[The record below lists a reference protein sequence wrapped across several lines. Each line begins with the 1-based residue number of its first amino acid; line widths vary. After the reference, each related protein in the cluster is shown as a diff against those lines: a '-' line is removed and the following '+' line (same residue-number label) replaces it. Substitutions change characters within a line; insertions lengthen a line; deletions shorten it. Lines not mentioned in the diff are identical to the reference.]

1 MRVLVTGGAG
11 FIGSHLVERLL
22 QEGHSVRVLDN
33 LVTGRR
39 EYLAAV
45 LSNVQ
50 FIEGSICNG
59 AVVRRAM
66 KGIDVVFHQA
76 ALRSVPYSIDHPQ
89 ATNTTNIGGTINV
102 LLAARDFGVNRV
114 VYASS
119 SSVYGNSPELPKR
132 EDMMPDPVSPYA
144 VSKLAAEVYCRMF
157 YQLYGLKTISLRYF
171 NVFGPRQDPESPY
184 AAVVPQFMKAL
195 LNGNPPQIHGDGQQS
210 RDFTHVDNVVQAN
223 LLAMRADA
231 GFGEA
236 FNIAYGDRVTIE
248 DMARCLAQSLGVAIE
263 PVYTA
268 PRAGDVRHTL
278 ADLSKARSLL
288 GYAPS
293 VDFAT
298 GLRETVA
305 WYKSGTGC

>member
-1 MRVLVTGGAG
+1 MKVIVTGGAG

-33 LVTGRR
+33 LVTGHR
-39 EYLAAV
+39 EYLAPV
-45 LSNVQ
+45 LSDVQ
-50 FIEGSICNG
+50 FIEGSICNR
-59 AVVRRAM
+59 AVVRRAL

-76 ALRSVPYSIDHPQ
+76 ALRSVPFSIEHPQ
-89 ATNTTNIGGTINV
+89 ATSATNIGGTVNV
-102 LLAARDFGVNRV
+102 LLAARDFGVSRV

-144 VSKLAAEVYCRMF
+144 VSKLAAEIYCRMF
-157 YQLYGLKTISLRYF
+157 YQLYGLRTISLRYF

-195 LNGNPPQIHGDGQQS
+195 LHGNPPQIHGDGQQS
-210 RDFTHVDNVVQAN
+210 RDFTYVGNVVQAN

-236 FNIAYGDRVTIE
+236 FNIACGDRVTIE
-248 DMARCLAQSLGVAIE
+248 GLARCLTQSLGVAIE
-263 PVYTA
+263 PVHTSS
-268 PRAGDVRHTL
+268 RAGDVRHTL

-288 GYAPS
+288 GYTPS
-293 VDFAT
+293 VDFLT
-298 GLRETVA
+298 GLKETVA
-305 WYKSGTGC
+305 WYRNGTGC